1 VERECEAW
9 ACGQPAKHYTTNA
22 ASGRGFHLCYHHM
35 SYHTAGIGFDLE
47 PAKPAEALLT
57 GSGPT
62 AILELPAHTIVA
74 LPAGG
79 TITLKETHMSHG
91 ILSTLTDARSE
102 LEDGINGA
110 RDRIQE
116 LEEAINDME
125 SALENVT
132 EAIDALENIDGFS
145 ASVDVDSLSID
156 VSIYF

>member
-1 VERECEAW
+1 VRSCEAFG
-9 ACGQPAKHYTTNA
+9 CGQDAKHYAQNT
-22 ASGRGFHLCYHHM
+22 ASGRGFHVCYFHL
-35 SYHTAGIGFDLE
+35 SYHTQGIAFDLE
-47 PAKPAEALLT
+47 PAKPTAALLT

-102 LEDGINGA
+102 LEDGINEA
-110 RDRIQE
+110 RDRINE
-116 LEEAINDME
+116 LQDAINDME

-145 ASVDVDSLSID
+145 ASVDVDALSVYVSID
-156 VSIYF
+156 L